1 MQQPQP
7 LTIGFLGQYI
17 TGFYFG
23 AILNGVHRAARKRGV
38 RLFVAQRQV
47 GAAYSLEIARDL
59 VDGWVVMHETPGG
72 RQLVGTGVP
81 TVTISQIMPPA
92 PAVMPDNRNGMQAV
106 VRHLI
111 EHGHRRIA
119 FVGAI
124 ISSDFRERF
133 EGYSA
138 ALAEAGLPLDPQIV
152 LDVEGGLEPGG
163 QIAARQLIELGMP
176 CTAIAAA
183 TDMTAIGMIEVLRS
197 EGYRVPEDLA
207 IVGFD
212 DALQAQVHDPPL
224 TTVRQRFDS
233 VGARAA
239 HELVDILEGKP
250 APQGPVYVETMLVTR
265 RSCGC
270 SEQMWQ
276 QTEVNQAEIV
286 ADDWKE
292 RLRERVLRL
301 LLYPAD
307 PGPAG
312 PSPTLWP
319 SLGALIDVLD
329 LVAQGGEPPKA
340 RIFEPFWNE
349 ALTVTVDI
357 TALNNVFTLLED
369 AVWKRMLA
377 APRPEGTE
385 LRLTRMVGVVRGAL
399 LRACVG
405 AEARQTQYLDGVLNA
420 NSQISSTLLGSGA
433 NHAPD
438 LEWLRST
445 STEWGYLGLWSKD
458 DMSALTVTSSYS
470 RLGSHPN
477 LDSREFATSAFPP
490 PSLVVDT
497 AREGELPAIVM
508 LPVRSTRREW
518 GVLVLGGPFHAQ
530 VNASAN
536 PTGIWA
542 EMLGTELDR
551 AQLLAELNQQQ
562 TTLQLA
568 YDRERALANTIRELG
583 CPIIP
588 MLPGVLL
595 IPLIGAIDSD
605 RANLIIQ
612 AVLEEVSRS
621 RATEVL
627 IDVTGVP
634 IVDTQVANALIQMAR
649 MNSLLGARSTLVG
662 VRPEIAQ
669 SIVGLGVSLSG
680 IQSSTTLAAALYALR
695 RTTAVPKVEDSG
707 DLKHPTAA
715 SNRDKMTR

>member
-1 MQQPQP
+1 MRQLQP

-23 AILNGVHRAARKRGV
+23 AILNGIQRAARKRGV
-38 RLFVAQRQV
+38 RLCIAQRQI
-47 GAAYSLEIARDL
+47 GSTYPLQLASDL
-59 VDGWVVMHETPGG
+59 IDGWIITHDTQGIE
-72 RQLVGTGVP
+72 QLIATGVP
-81 TVTISQIMPPA
+81 TVTISQHLPPA
-92 PAVMPDNRNGMQAV
+92 TVILPDNRQGMRAAIC
-106 VRHLI
+106 HLI
-111 EHGHRRIA
+111 KHDHRRIA
-119 FVGAI
+119 FVGRMTGADI
-124 ISSDFRERF
+124 QERF
-133 EGYSA
+133 GGYRM
-138 ALAEAGLPLDPQIV
+138 ALAEAGIPLDPQIV
-152 LDVEGGLEPGG
+152 LDVETDMEVSG
-163 QIAARQLIELGMP
+163 QAAARRLIELGMP
-176 CTAIAAA
+176 CTAIAAS
-183 TDMTAIGMIEVLRS
+183 TDMIALGMIEVLRS
-197 EGYRVPEDLA
+197 AGYRIPDDLA

-212 DALQAQVHDPPL
+212 DVLQAQVHDPPL

-233 VGARAA
+233 IGARAA
-239 HELVDILEGKP
+239 HELVDMLEGKP

-270 SEQMWQ
+270 TEQMSQ
-276 QTEVNQAEIV
+276 PTEVSPAEIV
-286 ADDWKE
+286 ADSWKHM
-292 RLRERVLRL
+292 LRDRTLRL

-329 LVAQGGEPPKA
+329 QVAQGGELSMTQT
-340 RIFEPFWNE
+340 FEPFWAE
-349 ALTVTVDI
+349 ALTVTTDI

-369 AVWKRMLA
+369 AAWKRMMA
-377 APRPEGTE
+377 APRAEGTDQ
-385 LRLTRMVGVVRGAL
+385 LLTRIVGVARTAL
-399 LRACVG
+399 LRVCVG
-405 AEARQTQYLDGVLNA
+405 AESRQTQYLDGVLLA
-420 NSQISSTLLGSGA
+420 NSQISSTLLGSGT

-445 STEWGYLGLWSKD
+445 TTEWGYLGLWSND
-458 DMSALTVTSSYS
+458 DLSALTVTSSYS
-470 RLGSHPN
+470 RLGGHPN
-477 LDSREFATSAFPP
+477 LDSRQFATSAFPP
-490 PSLVVDT
+490 PSLLTDT
-497 AREGELPAIVM
+497 AREDELPVIM
-508 LPVRSTRREW
+508 LLPVRSSRREW
-518 GVLVLGGPFHAQ
+518 GVLVLGGPFQPQ

-551 AQLLAELNQQQ
+551 AQLLAELREQQA
-562 TTLQLA
+562 TLQLA
-568 YDRERALANTIRELG
+568 YERERMLANTIRELG

-669 SIVGLGVSLSG
+669 SIVSLGVSLSG

-695 RTTAVPKVEDSG
+695 HTAVPNGAASG
-707 DLKHPTAA
+707 AFKHPTAV
-715 SNRDKMTR
+715 S